1 MKKGVIG
8 CVLIFLCFTSLTSL
22 GDREGRDGMLELI
35 EGEAVTFEGVEL
47 TLRYEPGANKSVPV
61 YAAHADLKPGYEL
74 FKPVRVY
81 RKTRDGGF
89 PQVDGPAVLFQN
101 ERGEIVQLTADRI
114 IYPLINLD
122 IFGMQN
128 DQRVAIEEMKA
139 SVTVTFTSDFFERNK
154 IPAADRGPEFSVFDQ
169 KTSEWVS
176 LRTRSRSWSDV
187 RTGGESPLAFTI
199 HEWPVDDKMI
209 CSGP

>member
-8 CVLIFLCFTSLTSL
+8 FVLIFLCFTSLTAR
-22 GDREGRDGMLELI
+22 GGQERHDGMLELI
-35 EGEAVTFEGVEL
+35 DGKAVSFEGVQLE
-47 TLRYEPGANKSVPV
+47 LRYEPGANKSVPV
-61 YAAHADLKPGYEL
+61 FASHADLKPGYEL
-74 FKPVRVY
+74 YKPVRIY
-81 RKTRDGGF
+81 RKTGDREL
-89 PQVDGPAVLFQN
+89 PRVDGAAVLFQN

-122 IFGMQN
+122 IYGIQN
-128 DQRVAIEEMKA
+128 EERVAIETIKA
-139 SVTVTFTSDFFERNK
+139 SVTVTFTADFFETNK
-154 IPAADRGPEFSVFDQ
+154 IPADARGPEFSVFDH

-187 RTGGESPLAFTI
+187 QIGEKKPLSFTI